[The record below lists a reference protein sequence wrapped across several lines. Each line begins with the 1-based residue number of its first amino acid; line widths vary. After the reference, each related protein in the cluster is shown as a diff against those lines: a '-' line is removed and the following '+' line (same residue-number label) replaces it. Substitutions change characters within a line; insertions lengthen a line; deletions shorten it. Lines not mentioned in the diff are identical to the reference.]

1 MFRKTSLLILTSLLA
16 AAPAGLF
23 GAADPAASAES
34 QLRDALRNAMA
45 QLSAAQSDRTA
56 LQTAQAESDR
66 KNKELAAQVEIL
78 IKRSAADKA
87 AADKTSAGLNSRL
100 SDQAKEIAQLK
111 DAIEKGTASYEK
123 AAAEASAVESRRAK
137 LEADTVVLQ
146 RRAADLEAR
155 NAALFKLAN
164 EILTRY
170 QDFSLGN
177 AIRAKEP
184 FVGVTRV
191 KLENLV
197 QDYRD
202 KLAGQKSNP

>member
-16 AAPAGLF
+16 APAGPL

-87 AADKTSAGLNSRL
+87 AADKTSAGLNLRL

-155 NAALFKLAN
+155 NAALFKLAS

-202 KLAGQKSNP
+202 KVADQKSNP